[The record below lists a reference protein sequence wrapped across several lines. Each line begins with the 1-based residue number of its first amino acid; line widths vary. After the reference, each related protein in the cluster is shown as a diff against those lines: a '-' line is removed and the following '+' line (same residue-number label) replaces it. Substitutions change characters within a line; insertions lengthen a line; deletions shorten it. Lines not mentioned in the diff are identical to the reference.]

1 MTTDA
6 ASLSEAKEPPA
17 GTPEVIVTDRAGA
30 TRTLEGEYGLSVM
43 EIIRNGGAD
52 EPFALCGGSC
62 SCATCHVY
70 VDPAFAQAIPAISAE
85 ESDVLDGSGYRQET
99 SRLSCQVV
107 FTPELSGLRVKI
119 APAD

>member
-1 MTTDA
+1 MSALTT
-6 ASLSEAKEPPA
+6 PP
-17 GTPEVIVTDRAGA
+17 ELIVTDRAGVE
-30 TRTLEGEYGLSVM
+30 RTIEGEDGLSVM
-43 EIIRNGGAD
+43 EIIRNAGAD

-70 VDPAFAQAIPAISAE
+70 VDPAFFGALPQIAAD
-85 ESDVLDGSGYRQET
+85 ESDVLDGSGYRRET

-107 FTPELSGLRVKI
+107 FRNELSGLKVKI